1 MASAFGAELGRS
13 FEEAR
18 KRTEP
23 TGFWGSIAEGFVGG
37 LAKGAGEIASER
49 LIGGTLTAYDQA
61 QKDKA
66 DTFLATE
73 SIAEARRNNVVSN
86 AFITEYKEA
95 LANAA
100 ASGTSETDAL
110 ANMTYFTAPALA
122 EFKKLGFVKEG
133 RAEAFSDSEILQMT
147 ADKRREEVKRQRT
160 KLDEIYN
167 AAKGIRSKDQFEAFL
182 RREAPRT
189 RGLLLNIKDRLSSTF
204 KGTSMGELAE
214 QRILTDE
221 RYQKSLGA
229 LEALETYRTDRNEGK
244 FITSLREIKLGDIEK
259 QYYMT
264 DVKTTT
270 AWQKHNKGYARF
282 KVSEGT
288 NQISRMRP

>member
-122 EFKKLGFVKEG
+122 EFKN
-133 RAEAFSDSEILQMT
+133 INN
-147 ADKRREEVKRQRT
+147 T
-160 KLDEIYN
+160 K
-167 AAKGIRSKDQFEAFL
+167 AAK
-182 RREAPRT
+182 
-189 RGLLLNIKDRLSSTF
+189 
-204 KGTSMGELAE
+204 
-214 QRILTDE
+214 
-221 RYQKSLGA
+221 
-229 LEALETYRTDRNEGK
+229 
-244 FITSLREIKLGDIEK
+244 
-259 QYYMT
+259 
-264 DVKTTT
+264 
-270 AWQKHNKGYARF
+270 
-282 KVSEGT
+282 
-288 NQISRMRP
+288 RPPTIIFC

>member
-61 QKDKA
+61 QTDKA
-66 DTFLATE
+66 NTFLATE
-73 SIAEARRNNVVSN
+73 SIAEAKRNNAVSN
-86 AFITEYKEA
+86 AFITEYQGA

-122 EFKKLGFVKEG
+122 EFRKLGFVKEG

-160 KLDEIYN
+160 KLDEIVLDY
-167 AAKGIRSKDQFEAFL
+167 
-182 RREAPRT
+182 
-189 RGLLLNIKDRLSSTF
+189 
-204 KGTSMGELAE
+204 
-214 QRILTDE
+214 
-221 RYQKSLGA
+221 KS
-229 LEALETYRTDRNEGK
+229 
-244 FITSLREIKLGDIEK
+244 
-259 QYYMT
+259 
-264 DVKTTT
+264 
-270 AWQKHNKGYARF
+270 
-282 KVSEGT
+282 
-288 NQISRMRP
+288 